1 MIQIITS
8 LLKRI
13 SGDYGTNLESYITSR
28 NPQNEGDIERFTR
41 DYHFHITQNR
51 Y

>member
-1 MIQIITS
+1 MIRLITS

-13 SGDYGTNLESYITSR
+13 SGDYRNDLESYITSR
-28 NPQNEGDIERFTR
+28 NPQNGGDIERFTR
-41 DYHFHITQNR
+41 EYHFHITQNR